1 MPHAELHI
9 RCASTTDLARLTA
22 FARRSFRDT
31 YSATNQPEYIQEH
44 IESVLT
50 MDEMARF
57 LGTET
62 NRTLLA
68 IVGGELRGY
77 AQLRGN
83 SPCPVAAETPS
94 MELMRIYV
102 DSAAQGIGIGSRLI
116 REAVVLAADTGH
128 RSVWLQV
135 WEKNPGA
142 TQFYARHGFGAVGNT
157 SFMLGP
163 ERQSDIV
170 MTRRITPD
178 ICN

>member
-1 MPHAELHI
+1 MTDAELYI
-9 RCASTTDLARLTA
+9 RCASRADVARLTA
-22 FARRSFRDT
+22 FARQSFRET
-31 YSATNQPEYIQEH
+31 YSATNQPKHIQEH
-44 IESVLT
+44 IETVLT
-50 MDEMARF
+50 IDEMAKF

-77 AQLRGN
+77 AQLRCN
-83 SPCPVAAETPS
+83 SPCPAAAETPS

-102 DSAAQGIGIGSRLI
+102 DSATQGIGVGSRLI
-116 REAVVLAADTGH
+116 REAVALAADTGH

-142 TQFYARHGFGAVGNT
+142 TQFYARHGFAAVGHT

-170 MTRRITPD
+170 MARRITPD
-178 ICN
+178 IHN